1 MTYNFKKIAA
11 ACTAAVLALALAA
24 CGNSDNSDKDSKA
37 ASQSSQT
44 EQTVPQVTLQ
54 PSSEAES
61 AADDPSESEPASEG
75 EYAPAMWLVTSPKGG
90 KMYMMGSMHY
100 LRDECYPL
108 PDYVQKAYD
117 EADTLAVECDI
128 TDRTA
133 SFAATLDK
141 ADQMYYS
148 DGTTLRDH
156 LGDEIYDNLEG
167 YMAAHDEK
175 LSLYDQYQLWYLDQV
190 VSGMAVEDAQLKSSK
205 GLDMN
210 LLQWAHDDGKEIYEV
225 ESITFQ
231 MDLLANFSEDIYKI
245 MLSSYSADSQ
255 EELTQSY
262 EDLYQAWR
270 TGDTDAILALSDGE
284 TEQLDK
290 DQQAAMDDYND
301 QMLYSRNKGMAAKAE
316 ELIDGEKRTFF
327 VVGAAHFVGDGGIID
342 LLTKDGYTCERVT
355 EAE

>member
-1 MTYNFKKIAA
+1 
-11 ACTAAVLALALAA
+11 
-24 CGNSDNSDKDSKA
+24 
-37 ASQSSQT
+37 
-44 EQTVPQVTLQ
+44 
-54 PSSEAES
+54 
-61 AADDPSESEPASEG
+61 
-75 EYAPAMWLVTSPKGG
+75 
-90 KMYMMGSMHY
+90 
-100 LRDECYPL
+100 
-108 PDYVQKAYD
+108 
-117 EADTLAVECDI
+117 
-128 TDRTA
+128 
-133 SFAATLDK
+133 
-141 ADQMYYS
+141 
-148 DGTTLRDH
+148 
-156 LGDEIYDNLEG
+156 
-167 YMAAHDEK
+167 
-175 LSLYDQYQLWYLDQV
+175 
-190 VSGMAVEDAQLKSSK
+190 MAVEDAQLKSSK

-255 EELTQSY
+255 KELTQSY

-270 TGDTDAILALSDGE
+270 TGDTEAILALSDGE